1 MNAKE
6 TARQIKKELNA
17 AFNNG
22 KSKEE
27 KIKFSVTSEY
37 VRGIGYDRISISWVG
52 GVFINQVQ
60 EITQK
65 YDTYI
70 NHSDTMTDYFR
81 AEGIRIEYRRDLDQS
96 DVDFLT
102 EYVLADFPV
111 NYEVTFKKCYD
122 SEGFKFTI
130 KMDGDYLYR
139 SNNRY
144 QQLTQYNETGAIT
157 EEIDP
162 WRWEKAWQSVRQIE
176 DVKYEALTP
185 AEAITKILELPGDLS
200 TYSAEYGETAEKLVE
215 RLAGL
220 SNKEW
225 LIRFEIKGGRI
236 ICNEYRNPDSLKDGD
251 YQNGDPVCVTIHW
264 AEGKQI
270 YKEEAKFGSF
280 MSAQKALE
288 EIALGDTSFNE
299 PDTGYTKVKFSIHWN
314 NGEAWE
320 EGRIDLACDDEN
332 PFELGDFDNLF
343 QKHIISF
350 LEWHI
355 DNGMD
360 SERFTREGVDEW
372 LATHPL
378 SDADLAVTVP
388 NVISLAEFKAKQQQ
402 DEICRKLSGFL
413 AQMPRDRQSS
423 IMNQIKVANDPN
435 AYMQSLLRAMESI
448 ESSGF

>member
-1 MNAKE
+1 MTTSAE
-6 TARQIKKELNA
+6 IKKALNA

-22 KSKEE
+22 KPKEE
-27 KIKFSVTSEY
+27 KIKFSVRTRRVSCADEIT
-37 VRGIGYDRISISWVG
+37 VSWVG
-52 GVFINQVQ
+52 GVFENEVW
-60 EITQK
+60 EVVKGFHTLVDK
-65 YDTYI
+65 
-70 NHSDTMTDYFR
+70 SDSMTDYFHLSGV
-81 AEGIRIEYRRDLDQS
+81 EVVLNRDLSTEDLE
-96 DVDFLT
+96 FLQ
-102 EYVLADFPV
+102 
-111 NYEVTFKKCYD
+111 NYFIPAIPSNYAVTFEKCYD
-122 SEGFKFTI
+122 SDGFYAQI
-130 KMDGDYLYR
+130 KRDGDFITR
-139 SNNRY
+139 SDSTY
-144 QQLTQYNETGAIT
+144 EMLEQYTKTGAIA
-157 EEIDP
+157 EKIDS